1 MRGIKE
7 EEEFMFHADA
17 HQGKNLSLSAHS
29 GLRDLPG
36 LDRYF
41 QRFYW
46 SVVGGF
52 VPADL

>member
-36 LDRYF
+36 LDQYF
-41 QRFYW
+41 PEILLVSSRWFCTC
-46 SVVGGF
+46 
-52 VPADL
+52 